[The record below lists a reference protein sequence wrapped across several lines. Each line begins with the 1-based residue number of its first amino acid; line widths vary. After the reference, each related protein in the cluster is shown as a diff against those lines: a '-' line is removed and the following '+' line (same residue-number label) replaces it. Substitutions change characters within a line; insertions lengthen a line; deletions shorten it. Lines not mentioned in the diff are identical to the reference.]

1 MFEILIEQNGGFMS
15 RSKRDQK
22 GGHPTPGYD
31 KESNYFKKLWRKK
44 KRLEG
49 KKLME
54 DAPKNKST
62 GGWFTW

>member
-1 MFEILIEQNGGFMS
+1 MS
-15 RSKRDQK
+15 RSNKDKR
-22 GGHPTPGYD
+22 GGHPNRDHNYD
-31 KESNYFKKLWRKK
+31 KESNYFKKLWRRK
-44 KRLEG
+44 KRREG

>member
-1 MFEILIEQNGGFMS
+1 MS
-15 RSKRDQK
+15 RSRKDKK
-22 GGHPTPGYD
+22 GGHPVPGYN

-49 KKLME
+49 KRLME